1 MCRGEP
7 MCSPEDVVLSNRFAK
22 ETAASYS
29 GAHIGAPLRRRG
41 SVALLFTSKVNWSG
55 LFCAEMFQHAKSFP
69 RGEGGAAPKLY
80 GTDMIAYRKKTN
92 VESTASFAVP

>member
-1 MCRGEP
+1 
-7 MCSPEDVVLSNRFAK
+7 MCSPVGVVLSNRFIRGK
-22 ETAASYS
+22 RRFPIS

-41 SVALLFTSKVNWSG
+41 SVAPLFICIVNRSS
-55 LFCAEMFQHAKSFP
+55 LFCAEMFPRAKAFP

-92 VESTASFAVP
+92 TEFATSFAVP